1 MKHVCVSDPGGCPE
15 CEIPQMARNTLFD
28 GKIMSAQDFVDEQ
41 LYFMGKD
48 RRHNQLLHGWG
59 TVCGLKVLEHPNPD
73 CRPQYVIVTAG
84 AAIDCCGREILIRH
98 NAMFD
103 FRAAFLEA
111 WKHKNGKNVAPDDK
125 PHRLELAIRYAE
137 CPTDPVPAVFEGCGS
152 GEAACLPSKILEG
165 FSFAALLDRPP
176 QDLPVE
182 VRQLDWEC
190 TNNIDHAKRL
200 ALHEGSKR
208 LFVLT
213 GNGPAMLVALDTE
226 NKSIQASVSFADH
239 TGVDVAVSA
248 DGAHVFCVLHPD
260 AGGDA
265 VLRVLD
271 AANLAAAPISDGAI
285 ASSGDGEVRLLAL
298 ADGRLLAANSKNDE
312 VLVWKADIVT
322 ATPAAPASIAVA
334 DGPVALAIGP
344 LGNYV
349 YVAAGGAAK
358 VIAIKLSD
366 MTTVALDIG
375 TGGTARPSAIAVSQ
389 RDNSDLLAVADRA
402 ASTVYL
408 FKALPEAATA
418 ADRVVNVGSPITG
431 LTTAPIAL
439 AFSSGGK
446 WLYLLSEGADA
457 KGSAQIVSVDR
468 LAANQSPWISAAE
481 PAGLSPRQ
489 VVTDASGRHLYVAF
503 DGSPAAVDP
512 RVPGG
517 VAIFEICGDSC
528 GDILLKSLDA
538 CPACEDGDEI
548 VLATIVDYRFNDPL
562 TSARIDNITGRH
574 LLPSTSALTE
584 AIRCLLDCECGGG
597 GGTEG
602 PQGPKGDP
610 GQDGKD
616 GHDGAPGT
624 PGIDGHDGAPGAPG
638 HDGAPGQNGKD
649 GEGLRDD
656 YPRIVGI
663 NWPHGG
669 YLREEDN
676 RLQREGIVIA
686 FDRAWPIMAET
697 LNSQTVHLLIQGEA
711 ENYTI
716 LGRPQR
722 FFTRCYCEVV
732 GRVSGLKLE
741 ARCGDDF
748 EVPREGDIPT
758 TPGNIVTG
766 VRFRPCEIDGDV
778 LGQPVR
784 LPRGTYRVVLEGN
797 FILGEKMIEVADPG
811 NPGEK
816 RKVHPALDANHFGF
830 GLTDPD
836 PERRRCPTG
845 DRVEGGRFLSWFTI
859 NRDGKPPEE
868 DQ

>member
-1 MKHVCVSDPGGCPE
+1 MKHVCVTDRDGCPE

-41 LYFMGKD
+41 AYFMGKD

-84 AAIDCCGREILIRH
+84 AAIDCCGREILVRH

-111 WKHKNGKNVAPDDK
+111 WTHKNGKNVPPDDK

-208 LFVLT
+208 LYVLT
-213 GNGPAMLVALDTE
+213 GESPAMLVALDTE
-226 NKSIQASVSFADH
+226 NKSIQASVSFVDH
-239 TGVDVAVSA
+239 AGVDVAVSA
-248 DGAHVFCVLHPD
+248 DGAHLFCVLHPD

-271 AANLAAAPISDGAI
+271 TANLAAVPPPDIKITDAA
-285 ASSGDGEVRLLAL
+285 AGEVRLLAL
-298 ADGRLLAANSKNDE
+298 ADGRLLAANPENDE

-322 ATPAAPASIAVA
+322 AAPSAPASIAVA
-334 DGPVALAIGP
+334 DKPVALAIGP
-344 LGNYV
+344 LGNFV
-349 YVAAGGAAK
+349 YVAAGDAAK
-358 VIAIKLSD
+358 IIAVKLAD
-366 MTTVALDIG
+366 MTTVALDVG
-375 TGGTARPSAIAVSQ
+375 TGGTARLSAIAVSQ

-402 ASTVYL
+402 ASTVHL
-408 FKALPEAATA
+408 FKALPEAAAA
-418 ADRVVNVGSPITG
+418 ADRVVPVGAAMAG
-431 LTTAPIAL
+431 LVAKPVAL
-439 AFSSGGK
+439 AFSLGGK
-446 WLYLLSEGADA
+446 WLYLLSEAADGKGA
-457 KGSAQIVSVDR
+457 AQIISVDR
-468 LAANQSPWISAAE
+468 RAANQSPWISAAE
-481 PAGLSPRQ
+481 PAGLSPQQ
-489 VVTDASGRHLYVAF
+489 VVADASGRHLYLAF
-503 DGSPAAVDP
+503 DGSPAAADP
-512 RVPGG
+512 RIPGG

-528 GDILLKSLDA
+528 GDILLKSLEG

-562 TSARIDNITGRH
+562 TTARIDNVTGRR
-574 LLPSTSALTE
+574 LLPSTSVLTE

-602 PQGPKGDP
+602 PQGPKGDKGDP
-610 GQDGKD
+610 GEDGQDGA
-616 GHDGAPGT
+616 DGAPGR
-624 PGIDGHDGAPGAPG
+624 DGADGLPGR
-638 HDGAPGQNGKD
+638 DGQDGRDGKD

-669 YLREEDN
+669 YIAEDGN
-676 RLQREGIVIA
+676 ILDRQGIVIA
-686 FDRAWPIMAET
+686 FDPERPILAET
-697 LNSQTVHLLIQGEA
+697 LNLQTVQLLFQHMPEGHEV
-711 ENYTI
+711 
-716 LGRPQR
+716 GRR
-722 FFTRCYCEVV
+722 RIFTRCYCQVV
-732 GRVSGLKLE
+732 GRASGLKIE
-741 ARCGDDF
+741 ARCGEEFD
-748 EVPREGDIPT
+748 VPEEDIPLV
-758 TPGNIVTG
+758 PGNIVTG
-766 VRFRPCEIDGDV
+766 VRFRACDADGEFI
-778 LGQPVR
+778 GGPIP
-784 LPRGTYRVVLEGN
+784 LPQGRYRVVLEGN

-859 NRDGKPPEE
+859 NRDGRPPEE